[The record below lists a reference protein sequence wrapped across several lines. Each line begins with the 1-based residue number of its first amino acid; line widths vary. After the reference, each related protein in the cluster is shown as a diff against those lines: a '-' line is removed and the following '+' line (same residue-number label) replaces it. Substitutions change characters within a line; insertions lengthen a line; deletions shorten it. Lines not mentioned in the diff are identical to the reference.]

1 MSNNIRFG
9 AVIYINE
16 LNRFWV
22 EQAKKSGI
30 SILGLHPIG
39 GKTADKFIGEAI
51 DLIKKERFKSDIKAL
66 RDCGIAV
73 EYEMHALSF
82 MIPRR
87 LFSIHP
93 DWFRMDENGNR
104 VSDFN
109 ICPSSVPALD
119 EVSDKAAVLAEL
131 FPSDT
136 HDYHFWI
143 DDVANT
149 KCHCPL
155 CRSLSASDQALIIY
169 NAIARGIKRSDP
181 LGRQSYLAYCGTA
194 AVPVTICPEKNIFL
208 EFAPFNRDL
217 SAQIS
222 DKTNPINANEI
233 APINSLLDF
242 FGTENARIL
251 DYWFDNSL
259 LSDWKM
265 PMKKFIPN
273 TNVIESDIRFYIGLG
288 FRKITG
294 FACYLGEDYKNI
306 YGEVP
311 NISFNYP
318 VTMRT

>member
-104 VSDFN
+104 VADFN

-119 EVSDKAAVLAEL
+119 EVSGKAAVLTEL

-143 DDVANT
+143 DDVANAR
-149 KCHCPL
+149 CH
-155 CRSLSASDQALIIY
+155 
-169 NAIARGIKRSDP
+169 
-181 LGRQSYLAYCGTA
+181 
-194 AVPVTICPEKNIFL
+194 
-208 EFAPFNRDL
+208 
-217 SAQIS
+217 
-222 DKTNPINANEI
+222 
-233 APINSLLDF
+233 
-242 FGTENARIL
+242 
-251 DYWFDNSL
+251 
-259 LSDWKM
+259 
-265 PMKKFIPN
+265 
-273 TNVIESDIRFYIGLG
+273 
-288 FRKITG
+288 
-294 FACYLGEDYKNI
+294 
-306 YGEVP
+306 
-311 NISFNYP
+311 
-318 VTMRT
+318 